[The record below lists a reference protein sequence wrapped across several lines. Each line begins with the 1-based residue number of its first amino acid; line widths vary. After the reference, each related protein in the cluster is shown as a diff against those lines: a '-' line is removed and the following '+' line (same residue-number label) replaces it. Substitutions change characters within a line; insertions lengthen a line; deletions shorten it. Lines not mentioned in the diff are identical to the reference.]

1 MTRPLTA
8 ILAAILFLVP
18 LSAAA
23 QTSSSSSLRRP
34 VRLSIG
40 AIAGTGAV
48 EKAGGLAGAELG
60 LPIGGPIEVF
70 GEGVWI
76 ESVATRHRL
85 SVADPITAFLQSS
98 QGKTA
103 TGTVKAPAV
112 YGG

>member
-48 EKAGGLAGAELG
+48 EKAGTLAGAELG
-60 LPIGGPIEVF
+60 LPISGAIEVF

-76 ESVATRHRL
+76 ENVVTRRRL
-85 SVADPITAFLQSS
+85 SGADTLIGFLQSS
-98 QGKTA
+98 QGKAA